1 MIARLIAILFLSR
14 EIAHRDHLK
23 THSYAQHMALNT
35 FYDEI
40 VELADDLTEMY
51 QGRHGIIEK
60 IPMLNAEPTDNPA
73 NDLQKQLDTIEK
85 IRYTAVDKADT
96 AIQNKIDEI
105 VGLFL
110 STLYKLRNLK

>member
-23 THSYAQHMALNT
+23 TRSFSEHMALNI

-40 VELADDLTEMY
+40 IELADDLTEMY
-51 QGRHGIIEK
+51 QGRHGIIES
-60 IPMLNAEPTDNPA
+60 IPMLKSVPTNDPA
-73 NDLQKQLDTIEK
+73 NDLQEQLDVIENV
-85 IRYTAVDKADT
+85 RYTAVDKTDT

>member
-23 THSYAQHMALNT
+23 THSFSEHMALNT
-35 FYDEI
+35 FYNEI
-40 VELADDLTEMY
+40 IELADDLTEMY
-51 QGRHGIIEK
+51 QGRHGIIES
-60 IPMLNAEPTDNPA
+60 IPMLKSTPTDNPA
-73 NDLQKQLDTIEK
+73 NDLQEQLDAVEK
-85 IRYTAVDKADT
+85 IRYTAVEKTDT

>member
-23 THSYAQHMALNT
+23 THSYAEHKALNE

-40 VELADDLTEMY
+40 VELADDLAELY
-51 QGRHGIIEK
+51 QGRHGIIES
-60 IPMLNAEPTDNPA
+60 IPILTAETTNKPA
-73 NDLQKQLDTIEK
+73 DDLAKQLELVEK
-85 IRYTAVDKADT
+85 IRYTAVEKTDT

-105 VGLFL
+105 VGLYL

>member
-23 THSYAQHMALNT
+23 TRSFSEHMALNT

-40 VELADDLTEMY
+40 VDLADDLTEMY
-51 QGRHGIIEK
+51 QGRHGVVEK
-60 IPMLNAEPTDNPA
+60 IPMLNVEPTDNPA
-73 NDLQKQLDTIEK
+73 NDLQKQLDAIEK
-85 IRYTAVDKADT
+85 IRCTAVDKADT

>member
-23 THSYAQHMALNT
+23 TTSYAQHKALNE

-40 VELADDLTEMY
+40 VDLADDLTEMY
-51 QGRHGIIEK
+51 QGRHGIVDK
-60 IPMLNAEPTDNPA
+60 IPMITAEPTDNPA
-73 NDLQKQLDTIEK
+73 NDLQKQLDAVEK